1 MSTHHTEPDGPEP
14 SSPSPAPSTARAAL
28 HHVVRVLTAVEMVAA
43 GLAAALIFVLILV
56 EAGQRYLPIDGWT
69 WTGELARYSLVWL
82 TFTAAGVLVT
92 RDGHIALQLVDE
104 IPSELVVRAVHVLAL
119 LIVSA
124 TGVGFAL
131 ACWDLIQ
138 TSGSLTTPS
147 LGMPMKW
154 VYVPP
159 LVGFVSTAIRA
170 AIGAVQVAVR
180 GVPEPHHAD
189 ESGLVVHEIDGGTAS

>member
-1 MSTHHTEPDGPEP
+1 MSTHHTEPDGPAP
-14 SSPSPAPSTARAAL
+14 SAEPSTARTVL
-28 HHVVRVLTAVEMVAA
+28 HHVVRVVTAVEMTAA
-43 GLAAALIFVLILV
+43 GLAAALIFVLILIG
-56 EAGQRYLPIDGWT
+56 AAQRYLPIDGWT
-69 WTGELARYSLVWL
+69 WTGELARYGLVWL

-104 IPSELVVRAVHVLAL
+104 IPHELVVRAVQVLAL
-119 LIVSA
+119 VIVSA

-138 TSGSLTTPS
+138 TSGHLTTPS

-170 AIGAVQVAVR
+170 AIRAVQVAVW
-180 GVPEPHHAD
+180 GVPEPHHTD
-189 ESGLVVHEIDGGTAS
+189 ESGLVMQGAIDGGTAR